1 MDNILVLPIQHF
13 MILLMKLWTNWK
25 QIQSLDN
32 MPLFGPQS
40 TQGYLLSQT
49 EHLENIGITLEP
61 IPGMIK
67 LLPLDHMSQ
76 LFFTCLNWEQHSNI
90 IQVLWYSSV
99 GIFCFIVLMDRRVGI
114 GTTMY
119 LSSKKISFKDWEC
132 SYLDG
137 LSLLYSC
144 KYIYLYFRSTVRQ
157 AKKLY
162 KNAIL
167 CKVLICVCNE

>member
-1 MDNILVLPIQHF
+1 
-13 MILLMKLWTNWK
+13 
-25 QIQSLDN
+25 
-32 MPLFGPQS
+32 
-40 TQGYLLSQT
+40 
-49 EHLENIGITLEP
+49 
-61 IPGMIK
+61 
-67 LLPLDHMSQ
+67 
-76 LFFTCLNWEQHSNI
+76 
-90 IQVLWYSSV
+90 
-99 GIFCFIVLMDRRVGI
+99 MDRRVGI